1 MRPEIV
7 ILIEEK
13 VRNILEL
20 IVTRMDFLNWT
31 QKAQPIRPTINKQEL
46 IKLVPVLGDIIF
58 QERGNLHN
66 IIKSS
71 PAIHLTE
78 G

>member
-1 MRPEIV
+1 MRPKIV

-31 QKAQPIRPTINKQEL
+31 QKAQALRSTINE
-46 IKLVPVLGDIIF
+46 
-58 QERGNLHN
+58 
-66 IIKSS
+66 
-71 PAIHLTE
+71 
-78 G
+78 